1 MVSRT
6 MLLNDFKHSFM
17 VSVMVSTYF
26 SNHTGMKMGPFP
38 YTGSNINTKKVS
50 WMWTIYNDRTVY
62 RRLIRLFYRNPILG
76 ALLFNLFYCIGEVTR
91 VLFLFLK
98 NEDSVTFPALIFIE
112 SEIVLTTFCIFC
124 IHGVRNLSEEQVS
137 HFGLNLRSN
146 FWLNV

>member
-1 MVSRT
+1 
-6 MLLNDFKHSFM
+6 
-17 VSVMVSTYF
+17 
-26 SNHTGMKMGPFP
+26 
-38 YTGSNINTKKVS
+38 
-50 WMWTIYNDRTVY
+50 MWTIYNDRTVY

-98 NEDSVTFPALIFIE
+98 NEDSVTFLALIFIE

-137 HFGLNLRSN
+137 PFEFDLRSN
-146 FWLNV
+146 FWSNV

>member
-1 MVSRT
+1 
-6 MLLNDFKHSFM
+6 
-17 VSVMVSTYF
+17 
-26 SNHTGMKMGPFP
+26 
-38 YTGSNINTKKVS
+38 
-50 WMWTIYNDRTVY
+50 MWTIYNDRTVY

-112 SEIVLTTFCIFC
+112 SDIVFTTLCIFC

-137 HFGLNLRSN
+137 NFGFDLRLN
-146 FWLNV
+146 FWSSDNGLIMVKYSRI